1 MLTWSWPL
9 PQVTQCYGLE
19 PTALSSLP
27 LHALVSLSQECSD
40 VGLGQNKKYFW
51 KRHLSFLLCLTYF
64 YTCHSNT
71 FNINKCKYYHIIR
84 IQHHSLMQYISVK
97 LLGQYWHYCRFMWTV
112 IYGFTHAFK
121 DLWVEMWAQVHLEWG
136 SPSIPSLGGIS
147 RGRDEDSSPARLL
160 CPLLNV
166 GILKDAKFER
176 QIKRIS
182 DILKK
187 CTSSV

>member
-121 DLWVEMWAQVHLEWG
+121 DLWVEMWAQVHFTQHPVTRRHFKGQRWG
-136 SPSIPSLGGIS
+136 QLTST
-147 RGRDEDSSPARLL
+147 A
-160 CPLLNV
+160 PLS
-166 GILKDAKFER
+166 ATECR
-176 QIKRIS
+176 YS
-182 DILKK
+182 
-187 CTSSV
+187 